1 MDISVNKAVVEL
13 SGKRYGRFSERSC
26 GGTVNERY
34 QRSGPE
40 LSETTRFSEGSYDGT
55 GSKGVDTG
63 SIVDKDTCTVVD
75 KEKYMVLDKDTGSM
89 VDKDTCTVVDKDTGR
104 MTDKDTIRMAN
115 KDTGTMVDKDTD
127 RALDKGTHRMT
138 DRDASRM
145 TNEDTGREMNKLE
158 GLLCKGF
165 FTVCHTVST
174 IVAVI
179 R

>member
-1 MDISVNKAVVEL
+1 M
-13 SGKRYGRFSERSC
+13 
-26 GGTVNERY
+26 NERY
-34 QRSGPE
+34 RRSGPE
-40 LSETTRFSEGSYDGT
+40 LSETTRCWEGSYDGT

-63 SIVDKDTCTVVD
+63 SMMDT
-75 KEKYMVLDKDTGSM
+75 
-89 VDKDTCTVVDKDTGR
+89 DTCTVVDKDTGR
-104 MTDKDTIRMAN
+104 MTDKDTIRVAN
-115 KDTGTMVDKDTD
+115 KDTGMMVNKDTD

-138 DRDASRM
+138 EKDASRM
-145 TNEDTGREMNKLE
+145 TKEDTGRDMNKLE

>member
-26 GGTVNERY
+26 DGTVNERY

-63 SIVDKDTCTVVD
+63 SI
-75 KEKYMVLDKDTGSM
+75 